1 MRLVFFILAVCIF
14 SFIQAFGF
22 SIFGVK
28 PDLALVAV
36 ISASFFVADVWQG
49 LILAAL
55 ASLVLKFSP
64 GFEKEILFF
73 FASAA
78 VSVVLRERL
87 SARHF
92 IGNVFLIAAA
102 TFVMYLLSAADLI
115 FSYVFLK
122 ELLLNVFFGILMFE
136 TFSFLWQDVIRK

>member
-1 MRLVFFILAVCIF
+1 MRLGFLVLAVCLL
-14 SFIQAFGF
+14 SLIQAFNF
-22 SIFGVK
+22 SIIGVK

-36 ISASFFVADVWQG
+36 VSASFFVADVWQG
-49 LILAAL
+49 LFLAAL

-73 FASAA
+73 SVTAA
-78 VSVVLRERL
+78 ASVVLGKYL
-87 SARHF
+87 PARHF

-102 TFVMYLLSAADLI
+102 TFVLYLLAAADLI
-115 FSYVFLK
+115 VSFVFLK
-122 ELLLNVFFGILMFE
+122 ELFLNVIFGILMFE

>member
-1 MRLVFFILAVCIF
+1 MRLIFFILAVCLF

-36 ISASFFVADVWQG
+36 ISASFFVVDVWQG
-49 LILAAL
+49 LVLAAL

-78 VSVVLRERL
+78 VSVVLSGRL
-87 SARHF
+87 PARHF

-122 ELLLNVFFGILMFE
+122 ELSLNVVFGILMFE